1 MPVLQVSA
9 SFQCARCVSTGSQAR
24 LTGER
29 DQGLV
34 CHNVQAASNGFI
46 FPEVPEKGYI
56 TQDSASKGKLCLSKE
71 LTPSASLLQWQQD
84 RNVQSIQRMRRIE
97 RTLLIKTEKFRNS
110 ERLSSCTGLE
120 FLHGLRLSFSD
131 WLGEAEA
138 ETMASLEG
146 VARCG
151 IHYRRECLAQFS
163 LPQDRTKVC
172 AILLQKLRCC
182 EEQWRRAFD
191 KGRDLD
197 TLSVPSLTKGV
208 SCDHSTA
215 PYQVPS

>member
-1 MPVLQVSA
+1 
-9 SFQCARCVSTGSQAR
+9 
-24 LTGER
+24 
-29 DQGLV
+29 
-34 CHNVQAASNGFI
+34 
-46 FPEVPEKGYI
+46 
-56 TQDSASKGKLCLSKE
+56 
-71 LTPSASLLQWQQD
+71 
-84 RNVQSIQRMRRIE
+84 MRRIE
-97 RTLLIKTEKFRNS
+97 RTLLIKREKFRNS

-151 IHYRRECLAQFS
+151 IHYRRECLAQSS
-163 LPQDRTKVC
+163 LPQDRTKIC

-191 KGRDLD
+191 KGRGLD

-215 PYQVPS
+215 PYQVPSWMAERCLHVLQYLAYEQFRTEILGLRKRSKRPL